1 MKMALR
7 RDTQGRGD
15 GRVRTIYVM
24 WTRDAR
30 ELDELE
36 ALLKSGQRIRT
47 LFCEVPCNPLLESSD
62 LLRVRALADGYGF
75 VVACDETLGTFVNID
90 LLPYADFLMMS
101 LTKFFSGA
109 SNVMGGR

>member
-1 MKMALR
+1 MAGFERFTLY
-7 RDTQGRGD
+7 GRG
-15 GRVRTIYVM
+15 T
-24 WTRDAR
+24 AQ

-36 ALLKSGQRIRT
+36 ALLKSGQRIRA

-62 LLRVRALADGYGF
+62 LLRVRALADEYGF

-90 LLPYADFLMMS
+90 LLPYADVLMTS
-101 LTKFFSGA
+101 LTKIFSGA